1 MVGHLALMYSTL
13 FYLLEPCV
21 ALVNVCYQ
29 WAVVSALLSVQLE
42 TSHLEVYKIT
52 QGIRLKVLA

>member
-13 FYLLEPCV
+13 FYLVEPRV

-29 WAVVSALLSVQLE
+29 WAVVSALLSVQME
-42 TSHLEVYKIT
+42 TSHL
-52 QGIRLKVLA
+52 KV